1 MREPHLSDRPP
12 LPQRALRLAGD
23 PLLPDEPLPQR
34 ISRILAWIAGAFIL
48 FGCGFLISLDVVTR
62 TILRRGVIE
71 SFELSGYALAAA
83 IGLGL
88 AFTVTSKA
96 NIRVDIA
103 LDLVPRP
110 VRRACDI
117 LASLSLAVI
126 ALALAWYCWGTLS
139 QSYAMGARSVSSMQ
153 VPMVLPQGIWWVGLF
168 WFAAMAVIVPVQAMI
183 RLARGDAAGFDATIG
198 SLRVTEEIEQAG
210 VTAVAED
217 EPRP

>member
-1 MREPHLSDRPP
+1 MSDPLRPGGP
-12 LPQRALRLAGD
+12 PPPSARTSGSS
-23 PLLPDEPLPQR
+23 LLPDEPLPQR
-34 ISRILAWIAGAFIL
+34 ISRIFAWIAGAFIL

-83 IGLGL
+83 VGLGL

-110 VRRACDI
+110 VRRACDL
-117 LASLSLAVI
+117 LASFSLAVI
-126 ALALAWYCWGTLS
+126 ALALAWYCWGTVS
-139 QSYAMGARSVSSMQ
+139 QSIAMNAKSVSTMQ

-168 WFAAMAVIVPVQAMI
+168 WFAAMAVIVPIQAAI
-183 RLARGDAAGFDATIG
+183 RLARGDVAGFDARIG
-198 SLRVTEEIEQAG
+198 SLRVDEEIEQAG
-210 VTAVAED
+210 VATTVAVEGG
-217 EPRP
+217 PP